1 MSGKI
6 KHIQVLTGQVVG
18 SSGDLS
24 TEGIYE
30 CEKGIVFKFKTK
42 VDKVDKKA

>member
-1 MSGKI
+1 MLFRS
-6 KHIQVLTGQVVG
+6 
-18 SSGDLS
+18 
-24 TEGIYE
+24 GIYE